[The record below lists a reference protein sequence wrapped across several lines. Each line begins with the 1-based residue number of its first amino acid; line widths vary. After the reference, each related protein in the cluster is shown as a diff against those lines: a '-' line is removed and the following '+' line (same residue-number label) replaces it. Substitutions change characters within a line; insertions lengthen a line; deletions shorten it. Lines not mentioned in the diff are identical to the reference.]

1 MLLRDEAAHARGML
15 KRAMLVFAFLVPLSV
30 AYHFWKVSEVLAEQV
45 ELLREQCTLQ
55 GERAKQEQTIAFLMS
70 EGTRLCAAE
79 LVQVPKWLGIVGRK
93 PVAVALRGGKMRGG
107 VGGPE
112 R

>member
-45 ELLREQCTLQ
+45 ELLRDIRTAESQIRKRQ
-55 GERAKQEQTIAFLMS
+55 GRSHAKA
-70 EGTRLCAAE
+70 
-79 LVQVPKWLGIVGRK
+79 RK
-93 PVAVALRGGKMRGG
+93 EILARMR
-107 VGGPE
+107 